1 MQENVHGIR
10 VVKSFVREDKE
21 VSKFEAIS
29 KAIYDDFCK
38 AEHILAVNAPAMQ
51 ICVYSCILVISW
63 VGAKMVVASGNNA
76 ALGLTTGELSSMF
89 TYTTQI
95 LSSLMMLSMVFVM
108 VTMAQAPLRR
118 CYEILTEKPD
128 LTSPENAVRDVPDGS
143 IDFEMSPSATRRRP
157 SVPRCR
163 TWICTSPAAPPSA
176 YWALPVPPRARWCS

>member
-1 MQENVHGIR
+1 
-10 VVKSFVREDKE
+10 
-21 VSKFEAIS
+21 
-29 KAIYDDFCK
+29 
-38 AEHILAVNAPAMQ
+38 
-51 ICVYSCILVISW
+51 
-63 VGAKMVVASGNNA
+63 MVVASGNNA

-143 IDFEMSPSATRRRP
+143 IDFENVSFRYSQKAKR
-157 SVPRCR
+157 PRCR
-163 TWICTSPAAPPSA
+163 TWICTFPAAPPSA